1 MHRIPIDKQSVYIL
15 TQLSLIRMAE
25 CGHLEYRYM
34 FQVPPATNTAHAG
47 TSASAQFQKY
57 GSHYGNKQ
65 GMNKSYITTLSSSY
79 SKIWE
84 LELTDS
90 QILMTMCMVIKCNFS
105 IKQTF
110 TDLVLCLCI
119 EEMYMLTYMHMFLPT

>member
-1 MHRIPIDKQSVYIL
+1 MKKLHRIPIEKQSVYML

-25 CGHLEYRYM
+25 IGHFEYM

-65 GMNKSYITTLSSSY
+65 GMNKS
-79 SKIWE
+79 
-84 LELTDS
+84 S
-90 QILMTMCMVIKCNFS
+90 QKFES
-105 IKQTF
+105 
-110 TDLVLCLCI
+110 
-119 EEMYMLTYMHMFLPT
+119 